1 MLLSQLG
8 YQMSHLIVTIP
19 IVAFSLKSYDLV
31 PKLAPKGLEIRP
43 VVHVL
48 CMRTVGRTSQKQ
60 KNIVYLN
67 MSELLDCPFV
77 RLLSMTTWYALHGIT
92 FLSAKTLRQT
102 TRHAY
107 EARFLDTRD
116 GYVT

>member
-8 YQMSHLIVTIP
+8 YQMSHLIVTIT

-48 CMRTVGRTSQKQ
+48 CMRTVGQTSQTQ

-92 FLSAKTLRQT
+92 SLSAKTLRQT

-107 EARFLDTRD
+107 EARVLGTRD
-116 GYVT
+116 GYVI